1 MGTPVTLDRLTKTYP
16 AARGQ
21 APLRVVDEVSLEIAG
36 GEMFFLLG
44 PSGCGKTTLLRMIA
58 GFIEPDNGRI
68 LFGSREVTFVPA
80 QNRNT
85 GMVFQSYATWPHM
98 TVRSNVSFGLE
109 TRKMPAAQA
118 AARVNE
124 ALEMV
129 QMEHLGDRKPTQ
141 LSGGQQQRVA
151 LARAIAVRPDVLLLD
166 EPLSN
171 LDAKLRVELRTEIR
185 RACKA
190 EGITGIYVTHDQREA
205 MSIGDRIAL
214 MKAGKIE
221 QIGSPTDLYLRP
233 TSVFAADFMGETNL
247 FHGELRAVQNG
258 RCEVQ
263 TPVGV
268 LTGAGSAAVGS
279 KVAVSI
285 RPEAIR
291 FVGSAD
297 RGGGGGRNVVQE
309 VALAEP
315 LSFLGEVWHLSFKK
329 GDALIRMTG
338 LGAPPA
344 ELLNAPTGFKT
355 SLEFD
360 HDATRVLAE

>member
-1 MGTPVTLDRLTKTYP
+1 MGTPVTLKDLTKTYP
-16 AARGQ
+16 AARGN
-21 APLRVVDEVSLEIAG
+21 APLRVVDNVSLEIAG

-58 GFIEPDNGRI
+58 GFIEPEQGSV
-68 LFGSREVTFVPA
+68 LFGIKDVTYTPA

-98 TVRSNVSFGLE
+98 TVKGNVAFGLE
-109 TRKMPAAQA
+109 TRKLPAVQVAS
-118 AARVNE
+118 RVNE

-129 QMEHLGDRKPTQ
+129 QMQHLADRKPTQ

-185 RACKA
+185 KACKA
-190 EGITGIYVTHDQREA
+190 EGITAIYVTHDQREA

-214 MKAGKIE
+214 MKSGRIE
-221 QIGSPTDLYLRP
+221 QIGSPTDLYLKP

-247 FHGELRAVQNG
+247 FHGTVRTVEGDICHV
-258 RCEVQ
+258 E
-263 TPVGV
+263 TP
-268 LTGAGSAAVGS
+268 AGLL
-279 KVAVSI
+279 
-285 RPEAIR
+285 
-291 FVGSAD
+291 
-297 RGGGGGRNVVQE
+297 RGGGGGTPGSKAAVIVRPEAVRFQTPGPKDNLNVIADATLHGE
-309 VALAEP
+309 
-315 LSFLGEVWHLSFKK
+315 LSFLGEVWHLAF
-329 GDALIRMTG
+329 DAGPAKLRMTG

-344 ELLNAPTGFKT
+344 SLLGSAPRGSF
-355 SLEFD
+355 SIEFD
-360 HDATRVLAE
+360 VASTRVISE

>member
-1 MGTPVTLDRLTKTYP
+1 MGTPVTLKGPTKPDP
-16 AARGQ
+16 AARGN
-21 APLRVVDEVSLEIAG
+21 APLRVVDDVSLEIAG

-58 GFIEPDNGRI
+58 GFIEPDSGSV
-68 LFGSREVTFVPA
+68 LFGSKDVTYTPA

-98 TVRSNVSFGLE
+98 TVKGNVAFGLE
-109 TRKMPAAQA
+109 TRKLPAAQVA
-118 AARVNE
+118 SRVNE

-129 QMEHLGDRKPTQ
+129 QMQHLADRKPTQ

-185 RACKA
+185 KACKS
-190 EGITGIYVTHDQREA
+190 EGITAVYVTHDQREA

-214 MKAGKIE
+214 MKSGRIE

-247 FHGELRAVQNG
+247 YHGTLKSVQG
-258 RCEVQ
+258 QVCEVD
-263 TPVGV
+263 TPIG
-268 LTGAGSAAVGS
+268 LLRGHGNGTPGAKMAVI
-279 KVAVSI
+279 V
-285 RPEAIR
+285 RPEAVR
-291 FVGSAD
+291 FANPSSPSA
-297 RGGGGGRNVVQE
+297 GNV
-309 VALAEP
+309 LANAVLCDE
-315 LSFLGEVWHLSFKK
+315 LSFLGEVWHLSLRV
-329 GDALIRMTG
+329 GPGLIRMTG
-338 LGAPPA
+338 LGEPPTH
-344 ELLNAPTGFKT
+344 LLGSKLGT
-355 SLEFD
+355 SVSIEFD
-360 HDATRVLAE
+360 VNSTRVIAE